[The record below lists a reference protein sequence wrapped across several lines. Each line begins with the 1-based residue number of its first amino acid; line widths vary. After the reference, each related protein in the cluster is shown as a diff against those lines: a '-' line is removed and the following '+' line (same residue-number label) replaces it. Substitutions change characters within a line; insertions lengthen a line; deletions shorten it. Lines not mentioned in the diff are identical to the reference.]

1 VFVCN
6 TWIGQWTQTPL
17 TSFSSM
23 PIELTWPQAL
33 SWRMRR
39 HHLIERAPRDRML
52 GVVGR
57 IGGLHAQVM
66 SSAELTLH
74 ARVEDL
80 EPEAVPQALWEDRS
94 LVKLWAMRGTLHLLP
109 AAELD
114 TWLGALGNY
123 DHYLK
128 PVWLRN
134 FEISREQLERLIEA
148 IGEALDGEVRTRE
161 ELGADIARIAGS
173 PELAEKVQGSWGV
186 YLKPA
191 SFRGRLCFA
200 SNHGQRVRFTRPD
213 AWLKRELRQA
223 DPEEARRE
231 VTRRHLGAFGP
242 AAREDLARWWGVQP
256 AQGGR
261 MLDALGDE
269 IVAVDVE
276 GTAGW
281 MLREHAEEA
290 AAERPASRLVRLLPG
305 FDTWVIGAA
314 RDAAALLDP
323 AEKKRVYRTAGWISP
338 VVLVNGRIEGVW
350 KHERKGRRLTVAVEP
365 FGKLPKRARTGV
377 QAEAERLAGFL
388 GGALELSWK
397 A

>member
-1 VFVCN
+1 
-6 TWIGQWTQTPL
+6 
-17 TSFSSM
+17 M
-23 PIELTWPQAL
+23 AIELTWPQVLA
-33 SWRMRR
+33 WRMRR
-39 HHLIERAPRDRML
+39 HHLIDLATPAEML
-52 GVVGR
+52 DVTAR

-74 ARVEDL
+74 ARVEGLDR
-80 EPEAVPQALWEDRS
+80 EAVSRALWEDRS

-114 TWLGALGNY
+114 TWLGALGTY

-128 PVWLRN
+128 PVWLRA
-134 FEISREQLERLIEA
+134 FEVSREQLERLIDD
-148 IGEALDGEVRTRE
+148 IGKALDGELRTRE
-161 ELGADIARIAGS
+161 ELGAAVARIAGE
-173 PELAEKVQGSWGV
+173 PELAAKVQGSWGP

-191 SFRGRLCFA
+191 SFRGRLCFGP
-200 SNHGQRVRFTRPD
+200 NDGQKVRFTRPD
-213 AWLKRELRQA
+213 SWLGRALGHE

-261 MLDALGDE
+261 MLKALGDE
-269 IVAVDVE
+269 VVAVDVD
-276 GTAGW
+276 GRAGW

-290 AAERPASRLVRLLPG
+290 AAEKPVSRLVRLLPG
-305 FDTWVIGAA
+305 FDMWAIGAA

-323 AEKKRVYRTAGWISP
+323 AEKKRVYRNQGWISP
-338 VVLVNGRIEGVW
+338 VVLVKGRMEGVW

-365 FGKLPKRARTGV
+365 FGKLPKWARTEV
-377 QAEAERLAGFL
+377 EAEAERLAGFL
-388 GGALELSWK
+388 GGELELSWSE
-397 A
+397 